1 MSAALCQS
9 AVVPLSGWGV
19 FRAESVEVPTHPSFR
34 ARYPRG
40 IGTRT
45 ACQLEQPTG
54 GRWGGE
60 GEARKEPRSVEAANG
75 ETRIEA
81 SALMGSIHKTAV
93 SGSLLTEVWER

>member
-1 MSAALCQS
+1 MSPARCQS
-9 AVVPLSGWGV
+9 AVVPLSGQGV

-45 ACQLEQPTG
+45 ACQLERRTG
-54 GRWGGE
+54 GRWRGK
-60 GEARKEPRSVEAANG
+60 GEAREEPKGVEAVNG

-81 SALMGSIHKTAV
+81 SALMGSIHTTAV